1 MDNKEILTDSIA
13 ELSKNN
19 FDDSLIKD
27 NKICFVID
35 EKLYRVRMPNQGE
48 QSLTE
53 HQRNLSQLE
62 YLKQEGWITKS
73 QLIAQLKENN
83 VVDIEKLEE
92 TRESLTKELKKFWF
106 MLATKDSADKNKIS
120 EYSDKI
126 LKIQITLQQLAMDIA
141 TYLTPALE
149 SWLEKF
155 YIEYLT
161 IICTEKQ
168 EGNEWKRIW
177 NSLKEF
183 NGADTVLTNKSV
195 ASMTWLLLNRR

>member
-1 MDNKEILTDSIA
+1 MDNKELLTDSIA

-62 YLKQEGWITKS
+62 YMKTEGCITKS
-73 QLIAQLKENN
+73 QLIAKLKENN
-83 VVDIEKLEE
+83 VVDIESLEE

-126 LKIQITLQQLAMDIA
+126 LKIQQTLQQLAMDIA
-141 TYLTPALE
+141 TYLSPSLE
-149 SWLEKF
+149 SRLEKF
-155 YIEYLT
+155 YVEYLT
-161 IICTEKQ
+161 SVCTEKQ

-177 NSLKEF
+177 NSLEEF
-183 NGADTVLTNKSV
+183 NNADTVLTNKSV
-195 ASMTWLLLNRR
+195 ASLTWLLLNRR

>member
-62 YLKQEGWITKS
+62 YMKQEGCITKS
-73 QLIAQLKENN
+73 QLIAKLKESD

-126 LKIQITLQQLAMDIA
+126 LKIQQTLQQLAMDIA
-141 TYLTPALE
+141 TYLSPSLE
-149 SWLEKF
+149 SRLEKF
-155 YIEYLT
+155 YLEYLT
-161 IICTEKQ
+161 SVCTEKQ

-177 NSLKEF
+177 KSLEEF
-183 NGADTVLTNKSV
+183 NNADTVLTNKSV
-195 ASMTWLLLNRR
+195 ASLTWLLLNRR